1 MPVFESLPELLAA
14 SLREYI
20 ESSKLALEY
29 QKDETWKG
37 AGCLGF
43 ASALLLMSVVDTIGS
58 YLRRSDVTVE
68 IDGVSRRIDGDGF
81 KHFFVLNVPDAFGQ
95 SLSHAEIKQL
105 YDTYR
110 SPLSHNA
117 AIAFSNALIA
127 DGSSEVPFPIVNGR
141 RVVNLVPL
149 HNLCCKAAAW
159 LLGTC
164 DVQSSHAAEIL
175 RLRSGT

>member
-1 MPVFESLPELLAA
+1 
-14 SLREYI
+14 
-20 ESSKLALEY
+20 
-29 QKDETWKG
+29 
-37 AGCLGF
+37 
-43 ASALLLMSVVDTIGS
+43 MSVVDTVGS

-68 IDGVSRRIDGDGF
+68 IDGVSRRIDGDTF

-127 DGSSEVPFPIVNGR
+127 DGSSEVPFPIVN
-141 RVVNLVPL
+141 LVPL